1 MKGKQQREQAGFF
14 APRYGRGG
22 GGAMVR
28 EKEHAV
34 VTEAGKRADLGWESR
49 GWKFTQEELT
59 NPPSLR
65 DNM

>member
-1 MKGKQQREQAGFF
+1 
-14 APRYGRGG
+14 
-22 GGAMVR
+22 MVR

-34 VTEAGKRADLGWESR
+34 VTKAGKRADAGWESR
-49 GWKFTQEELT
+49 GWKFTKEELR